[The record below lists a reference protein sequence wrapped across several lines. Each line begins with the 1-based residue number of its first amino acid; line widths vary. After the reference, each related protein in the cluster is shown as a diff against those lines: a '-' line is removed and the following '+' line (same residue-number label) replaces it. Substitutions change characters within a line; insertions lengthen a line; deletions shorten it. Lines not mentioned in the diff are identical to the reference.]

1 MIPEH
6 PELMVAYG
14 AALSL
19 EELFTDEGEA
29 REIPKLMKQLLLE
42 EQSEQGEISD
52 SAKPFFASEKEKLA
66 FEKRHSHHPPE
77 WKLPEKGETVRSL
90 PWY

>member
-1 MIPEH
+1 MKEEETLIPEH
-6 PELMVAYG
+6 PELMWHMD
-14 AALSL
+14 AALSH

-52 SAKPFFASEKEKLA
+52 SAN
-66 FEKRHSHHPPE
+66 
-77 WKLPEKGETVRSL
+77 RSL
-90 PWY
+90 LLKREACI